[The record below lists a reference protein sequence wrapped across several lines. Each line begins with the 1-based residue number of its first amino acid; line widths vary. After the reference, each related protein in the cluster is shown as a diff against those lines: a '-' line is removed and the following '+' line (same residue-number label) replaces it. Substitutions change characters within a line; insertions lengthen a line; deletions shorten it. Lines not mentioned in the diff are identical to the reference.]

1 MEALEIV
8 LARGEVSRML
18 DGSPQLETQAKA
30 SAPSLEDRI
39 SHLAAMSL
47 QAVKK
52 EWRSWYKR
60 ARPSGLSRDLLTR
73 AIAYRMQEK
82 SLGGL
87 DPRTRRKLS
96 LLAGKLGTAG
106 SIGDGG
112 ITLRPGTKLLRT
124 WHGKTYRVS
133 VLPDGYEYDGKVFS
147 SLSEIANTITGAHWS
162 GPRFFGLKK
171 KPSREAS

>member
-18 DGSPQLETQAKA
+18 DDSPQLETQA

-47 QAVKK
+47 QAVRK
-52 EWRSWYKR
+52 EWRSWYKC
-60 ARPSGLSRDLLTR
+60 APPSGLSRDLLIR

-82 SLGGL
+82 SLSGL
-87 DPRTRRKLS
+87 DPRTRRKLNF
-96 LLAGKLGTAG
+96 LATKLEAEG
-106 SIGDGG
+106 SIDNGG

-124 WHGKTYRVS
+124 WDGNTYRVS
-133 VLPDGYEYDGKVFS
+133 VLPDGYEYDRKIFS

-171 KPSREAS
+171 MPSREASR

>member
-1 MEALEIV
+1 
-8 LARGEVSRML
+8 ML
-18 DGSPQLETQAKA
+18 DRSPQLETQA
-30 SAPSLEDRI
+30 SAPSLEDQI

-52 EWRSWYKR
+52 EWRFWYKR
-60 ARPSGLSRDLLTR
+60 APPSGLSRDLLTR

-87 DPRTRRKLS
+87 DPRTRRKLN
-96 LLAGKLGTAG
+96 LLAGKLGTEG

-112 ITLRPGTKLLRT
+112 STLRLGTKLLRT
-124 WHGKTYRVS
+124 WRGKTYRVS
-133 VLPDGYEYDGKVFS
+133 VVNDGFEYDGKIFS

-171 KPSREAS
+171 KPSREASR